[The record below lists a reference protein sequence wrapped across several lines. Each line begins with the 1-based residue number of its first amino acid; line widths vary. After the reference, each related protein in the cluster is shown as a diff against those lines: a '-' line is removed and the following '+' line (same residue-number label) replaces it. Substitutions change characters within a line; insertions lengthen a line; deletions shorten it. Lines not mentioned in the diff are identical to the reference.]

1 MKKFIFLLLITAVFM
16 SCSLDKEPDRN
27 FVVLPVESV
36 VMPDSYTAGSVSQ
49 IMIKYRRP
57 TQCHIFDG
65 FYFDVNGSERTIA
78 IQAVKLNQNNCT
90 DDTENLYEIPFDFR
104 PTVSGEYTIKFWLG
118 TDDNGI
124 DQYLVHEI
132 IVQ

>member
-1 MKKFIFLLLITAVFM
+1 MKKFIFLLLITVTFV
-16 SCSLDKEPDRN
+16 SCALNDEPSRD

-36 VMPDSYTAGSVSQ
+36 IMPDSYTAGTVSE
-49 IMIKYRRP
+49 IIIKYRRP

-90 DDTENLYEIPFDFR
+90 DDTESLYEIPFDFR
-104 PTVSGEYTIKFWLG
+104 PTVSGEYTMKFWLG
-118 TDDNGI
+118 TDESGI
-124 DQYLVHEI
+124 DKYLVH
-132 IVQ
+132 

>member
-1 MKKFIFLLLITAVFM
+1 MFLEAY
-16 SCSLDKEPDRN
+16 
-27 FVVLPVESV
+27 
-36 VMPDSYTAGSVSQ
+36 SY
-49 IMIKYRRP
+49 
-57 TQCHIFDG
+57 IFDG

-90 DDTENLYEIPFDFR
+90 DDTESLYEIPFDFR
-104 PTVSGEYTIKFWLG
+104 PTVSGEYTMKFWLG
-118 TDDNGI
+118 TDESGI

>member
-1 MKKFIFLLLITAVFM
+1 MKKFIFLLLITVTFV
-16 SCSLDKEPDRN
+16 SCALNDEPSRD

-36 VMPDSYTAGSVSQ
+36 IMPDSYTAGTVSE
-49 IMIKYRRP
+49 IIIKYRRP

-90 DDTENLYEIPFDFR
+90 DDTESLYEIPFDFR
-104 PTVSGEYTIKFWLG
+104 PTVSGEYTMKFWLG
-118 TDDNGI
+118 TDESGI

>member
-1 MKKFIFLLLITAVFM
+1 MKKFIFLLLITVTFV
-16 SCSLDKEPDRN
+16 SCALNDEPSRD

-36 VMPDSYTAGSVSQ
+36 IMPDSYTAGTVSE
-49 IMIKYRRP
+49 IIIKYRRP

-90 DDTENLYEIPFDFR
+90 DDTESLYEIPFYFR
-104 PTVSGEYTIKFWLG
+104 PTVSGEYTMKFWLG
-118 TDDNGI
+118 TDESGI